1 VYRVKL
7 EEEQPGIVE
16 YLEEQARSIY
26 KPSVEDLKEMIHEYR
41 YKLNLIKTKF
51 NK

>member
-1 VYRVKL
+1 MCTELNSKKN
-7 EEEQPGIVE
+7 VE
-16 YLEEQARSIY
+16 YLEEQARSIH
-26 KPSVEDLKEMIHEYR
+26 KPSLEDLKEMIHEYR